1 MLLINRLNIEAIF
14 YVTSQRVTPR
24 NFQGIIENFM
34 TIPGG
39 GHTNCLNYYYTNPGL
54 EGG

>member
-1 MLLINRLNIEAIF
+1 MLLINRLNIETT

-24 NFQGIIENFM
+24 KFQAIIENFM
-34 TIPGG
+34 TILGG